1 MNRKLLTLLAIVVM
15 IGATDALAQSASD
28 TITVTATNAGIFTFA
43 IDQASFDFGT
53 VDANGTTSS
62 TGVGGVRGGAGALYT
77 ALSAATWTCNSAPKR
92 TVGIVEASSVH
103 TGGLPAGQ
111 LAIQVPVS
119 SLGGT
124 SQGYVA
130 FGANTAVITGIPNV
144 GNGGANAA
152 SGTIDFQL
160 TVNDVDAVGAN
171 SWTVVLTAS
180 GV

>member
-92 TVGIVEASSVH
+92 TVNIAEASLTH
-103 TGGLPAGQ
+103 TGGIPAGQ
-111 LAIQVPVS
+111 LAIQVPAVS
-119 SLGGT
+119 GGT
-124 SQGYVA
+124 SLNYVA
-130 FGANTAVITGIPNV
+130 FGAGTDLITGIANV
-144 GNGGANAA
+144 GNGANAV